1 MRRSR
6 KIKPRIPLTLAISPT
21 PNHQTVGLDEPP
33 VASVGEIDPMNAI
46 TVVEMIA
53 ITVPIRT
60 GRIALE
66 SDADMWKE

>member
-1 MRRSR
+1 M
-6 KIKPRIPLTLAISPT
+6 P
-21 PNHQTVGLDEPP
+21 DELP
-33 VASVGEIDPMNAI
+33 VRPAGEIGATNPI

-60 GRIALE
+60 GKIALE

>member
-1 MRRSR
+1 M
-6 KIKPRIPLTLAISPT
+6 PDELPVIPT
-21 PNHQTVGLDEPP
+21 
-33 VASVGEIDPMNAI
+33 GEIGPMNAI